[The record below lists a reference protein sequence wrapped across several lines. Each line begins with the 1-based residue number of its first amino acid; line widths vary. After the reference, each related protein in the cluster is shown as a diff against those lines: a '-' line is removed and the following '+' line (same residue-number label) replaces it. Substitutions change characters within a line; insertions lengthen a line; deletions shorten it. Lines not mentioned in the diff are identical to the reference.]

1 MLITT
6 DKIVI
11 DRHEHILQNKFTSL
25 IEGDTHIFNLLLR
38 SILLI
43 NFDCVTICKYNHPN
57 HGAVLAVVEEKRTED
72 FSYPKSISVLSPI
85 FKLLLSPRTDAS
97 LPISELSKTTSNKL
111 V

>member
-6 DKIVI
+6 AKIVI
-11 DRHEHILQNKFTSL
+11 DRHEQILQNKFTSL

-57 HGAVLAVVEEKRTED
+57 DGAVLAVVKEKRSED
-72 FSYPKSISVLSPI
+72 F
-85 FKLLLSPRTDAS
+85 F
-97 LPISELSKTTSNKL
+97 LPEIYLGIITNI
-111 V
+111 